1 MPPSVACSYW
11 RLNYPFFCV
20 HRSRDSQCFSMVRT
34 TPNIVHF
41 RVGSRAP
48 SNTWFLGPTRVVS
61 RFCGAHERDQ
71 QTHTHTE
78 RPRYSVCNNRPH
90 LVIAAMPPKTAASDF
105 PPQSGMHH
113 IKLTCDKNKMS
124 FCLWNWTRS
133 RPVILALY
141 IHSTVSRL
149 MTYPVG
155 IPTITL
161 AIPLTG
167 AMSGRFH
174 LNQREKK
181 SIDDWCLN
189 EKNCI
194 STCFALWYVT
204 H

>member
-34 TPNIVHF
+34 TPQILCISVWDLEPHLIH
-41 RVGSRAP
+41 GS
-48 SNTWFLGPTRVVS
+48 LGP
-61 RFCGAHERDQ
+61 HESLAVFAGLTNVTNR
-71 QTHTHTE
+71 HTHTE